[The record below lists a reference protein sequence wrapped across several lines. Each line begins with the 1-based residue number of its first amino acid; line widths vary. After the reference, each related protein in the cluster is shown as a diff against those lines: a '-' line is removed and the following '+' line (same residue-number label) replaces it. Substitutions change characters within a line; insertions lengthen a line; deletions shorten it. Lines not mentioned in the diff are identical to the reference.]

1 MDAARLNEDVH
12 HAGRVIQDNLASG
25 VGRVQEEMEERV
37 RRGYAQTRDAMG
49 SLNQQFEGFVR
60 ESPLVA
66 IAGAFALGYVMA
78 KLTRALT

>member
-1 MDAARLNEDVH
+1 MDAATVKEDVQQ
-12 HAGRVIQDNLASG
+12 AGRMFQDTLASG

-37 RRGYAQTRDAMG
+37 RRGFDQTRGAVS
-49 SLNQQFEGFVR
+49 SLNEQLGGFVR

-66 IAGAFALGYVMA
+66 MAGAFAMGYVLA